1 MLYLNNPKYVFDTNI
16 FINLK
21 NKYPSDISVFAPL
34 WVKIEKLFEDGI
46 IISSDEVIEE
56 IQKGNDTLE
65 TWAKTRKNS
74 FYPSDESIQ
83 KIVKEILQ
91 NFGAL
96 VTKPKKPNGA
106 DPFIIALAKQEGCAV
121 VTEEGHGTEI
131 NPTIP
136 FVCNSYG
143 IKCIKL
149 MDFFRENHF

>member
-1 MLYLNNPKYVFDTNI
+1 MNNPEYVFDTNI

-34 WVKIEKLFEDGI
+34 WGKIETLFDSGI

-56 IQKGNDTLE
+56 IQKGNDDLE
-65 TWAKTRKNS
+65 SWAKAHDNS

-83 KIVKEILQ
+83 IIVKEILQ
-91 NFGAL
+91 KFGAL
-96 VTKPKKPNGA
+96 VTKPKKPNSA
-106 DPFIIALAKQEGCAV
+106 DPFIIALAKQKGCTV

-136 FVCNSYG
+136 YVCNSYG

-149 MDFFRENHF
+149 MDFLRENHF

>member
-1 MLYLNNPKYVFDTNI
+1 MSNPKYVFDTNI

-21 NKYPSDISVFAPL
+21 NKYPSDISVFVPL
-34 WVKIEKLFEDGI
+34 WEKIETLFDNGI

-56 IQKGNDTLE
+56 IQKGNDDLE
-65 TWAKTRKNS
+65 SWAKAHDNS

-83 KIVKEILQ
+83 IIVKEILQ
-91 NFGAL
+91 KFGAL
-96 VTKPKKPNGA
+96 VTKPKKPNSA
-106 DPFIIALAKQEGCAV
+106 DPFIIALAKQNSCVV

-136 FVCNSYG
+136 YVCNCYG

-149 MDFFRENHF
+149 MDFLRENHF